1 MLSLSGGIDY
11 GRYSAGN
18 SLCGDKINKVM
29 ISKMSILD
37 KAAIAKSYSNASSSK
52 MGSGKYESAG
62 KCDSHISESSISD
75 GYRNYAHIS

>member
-18 SLCGDKINKVM
+18 SLCGVKINPLI

-37 KAAIAKSYSNASSSK
+37 RMSIAKSYSNASSSII
-52 MGSGKYESAG
+52 GSGKYESAG
-62 KCDSHISESSISD
+62 KSDSHISESSISD
-75 GYRNYAHIS
+75 GNRNYAYIS